1 MRSLARAQ
9 GRAKIS
15 GTDYDVVV
23 IGSGFGGSV
32 AALRLT
38 EKGYRVGVLEAGKRW
53 DASSLPTT
61 NWNLRK
67 FLWFPKLGMRGIQR
81 LSLLNHALALSGAGV
96 GGGSL
101 VWGNVC
107 YEPHGVA
114 LRDPQWGHITDWEK
128 ELAPHFDQARRMLGV
143 HSIPKESAADGV
155 LRSVAAHF
163 GVQETFTLTP
173 VAVHFGKRGIEEP
186 DPYFGGEGPTR
197 TGCIEC
203 GGCMVGCRHNAKN
216 TLDKNYLYLAE
227 KHGAVI
233 HPEHQAVDVVP
244 LEGGGYRVVTERPGA
259 WFRKR
264 SRSFATR
271 QVVFAAGAL
280 GTARL
285 LHCLRESGRLPNLSP
300 RLGHHVRTNSETIL
314 GAVASDTSVDYSKG
328 VAITSSI
335 HPEPQTHIEAVRYPA
350 GSNAMGLLAT
360 IIVDGGTGV
369 PRWARFLGACL
380 RHPVTFLRSLSVY
393 RWSERAVIFLV
404 MQSLDNSLR
413 LRFRK
418 GLLGWR
424 PITEQETGKPSPT
437 YIPVANEAARV
448 AAARISGQPMSS
460 INEVLLDAPVT
471 AHLLG
476 GACIGDSHDSGV
488 IDAYHRVFGYD
499 GLHVIDGSA
508 VTANL
513 GANPSLT
520 ITAMAERSIAL
531 WPNLGGADPRPP
543 LGEPYQRLEPV
554 APVRPVV
561 PAGAPGSLEQP

>member
-1 MRSLARAQ
+1 M
-9 GRAKIS
+9 S

-53 DASSLPTT
+53 DASSLPAT

-67 FLWFPKLGMRGIQR
+67 FLWFPRLGMRGIQR

-114 LRDPQWGHITDWEK
+114 LRDPQWGHITDWEA

-143 HSIPKESAADGV
+143 QNIPTESASDGV
-155 LRSVAAHF
+155 LRSVADHF
-163 GVQETFTLTP
+163 GVSDTFTLTP
-173 VAVHFGKRGIEEP
+173 VAVHFGVKGVEEP

-227 KHGAVI
+227 KHGAVV
-233 HPEHQAVDVVP
+233 HPEHQAVDIEA
-244 LEGGGYRVVTERPGA
+244 LDGGGYRITTERPGA

-264 SRSFATR
+264 SRSFRAR
-271 QVVFAAGAL
+271 HVIFSAGTL
-280 GTARL
+280 GTGRL
-285 LHCLRESGRLPNLSP
+285 LHALREEGRLPDLSP
-300 RLGHHVRTNSETIL
+300 RLGYHVRTNSETIV

-335 HPEPQTHIEAVRYPA
+335 HPETQTHIEAVRYPPR
-350 GSNAMGLLAT
+350 SNAMGLLGT
-360 IIVDGGTGV
+360 VLVDGGGTA
-369 PRWARFLGACL
+369 PRWMRFLGVCI
-380 RHPVTFLRSLSVY
+380 RHPVQFLRSLSVY
-393 RWSERAVIFLV
+393 RWSERTVIFLV
-404 MQSLDNSLR
+404 MQSLDNSIR
-413 LRFRK
+413 LRFRS
-418 GLLGWR
+418 GRFGRR
-424 PITEQETGKPSPT
+424 PVTEQETGKPSPT
-437 YIPVANEAARV
+437 YIPAANEAART
-448 AAARISGQPMSS
+448 AAAQIGGMPMGT
-460 INEVLLDAPVT
+460 INEVLLDIPIT

-476 GACIGDSHDSGV
+476 GACIGDSSETGV

-520 ITAMAERSIAL
+520 IAAMAERSLAL
-531 WPNLGGADPRPP
+531 WPNNGETDARPL
-543 LGEPYQRLEPV
+543 LGEPYRRLDPV
-554 APVRPVV
+554 APLRPVV
-561 PAGAPGSLEQP
+561 PAGAPAFLGKR

>member
-1 MRSLARAQ
+1 MSD
-9 GRAKIS
+9 
-15 GTDYDVVV
+15 TNYDVVV

-53 DASSLPTT
+53 DASTLPLS

-81 LSLLNHALALSGAGV
+81 LSLLNHTLALSGAGV

-101 VWGNVC
+101 MWGNVC

-114 LRDPQWGHITDWEK
+114 LRDPQWGHITDWEV

-143 HSIPKESAADGV
+143 QGIPTESAADGV
-155 LRSVAAHF
+155 LRHVADHF
-163 GVQETFTLTP
+163 GVSESFTLTP
-173 VAVHFGKRGIEEP
+173 VAVHFGVKGVEEP

-227 KHGAVI
+227 KHGAVV
-233 HPEHQAVDVVP
+233 HPEHQAVDVMP
-244 LEGGGYRVVTERPGA
+244 LERGGYRIATERPGA

-264 SRSFATR
+264 SRFFTAR
-271 QVVFAAGAL
+271 QVIFSAGTL
-280 GTARL
+280 GTGRL
-285 LHCLRESGRLPNLSP
+285 LHTLRGEGRLPNLSS
-300 RLGHHVRTNSETIL
+300 RLGYHVRTNSETIVC
-314 GAVASDTSVDYSKG
+314 AVAPDTSIDYSKG

-335 HPEPQTHIEAVRYPA
+335 HPETQTHIEAVRYPA
-350 GSNAMGLLAT
+350 RSNAMGLLGT
-360 IIVDGGTGV
+360 VLVDGGGTT
-369 PRWARFLGACL
+369 PRWMRFLAVCV
-380 RHPVTFLRSLSVY
+380 RHPVQFLRSLSVY
-393 RWSERAVIFLV
+393 RWSERTVILLV

-413 LRFRK
+413 LRFRP
-418 GLLGWR
+418 GRFGQR
-424 PITEQETGKPSPT
+424 PVTEQETGKPSPT
-437 YIPVANEAARV
+437 YIPAANEAART
-448 AAARISGQPMSS
+448 AAAKIGGSPMSS
-460 INEVLLDAPVT
+460 INEVLLDIPVT

-476 GACIGDSHDSGV
+476 GACIGDSPETGV
-488 IDAYHRVFGYD
+488 IDPYHRVYGHE
-499 GLHVIDGSA
+499 GLHVIDGAA

-520 ITAMAERSIAL
+520 ITAMAERSLAL
-531 WPNLGGADPRPP
+531 WPNKDENDPRPP
-543 LGEPYQRLEPV
+543 LGEPYRRLEAV
-554 APVRPVV
+554 APLRPVV
-561 PAGAPGSLEQP
+561 PAGAPAFLGRR

>member
-1 MRSLARAQ
+1 VAF
-9 GRAKIS
+9 
-15 GTDYDVVV
+15 DYDVMVV
-23 IGSGFGGSV
+23 GSGFGGSV

-61 NWNLRK
+61 NWNVRK
-67 FLWFPKLGMRGIQR
+67 SLWFPKLGMRGIQR
-81 LSLLNHALALSGAGV
+81 LSLLDHALALSGAGV

-114 LRDPQWGHITDWEK
+114 LRDPQWGHITDWED

-143 HSIPKESAADGV
+143 QTIPAESTSDGV

-163 GVQETFTLTP
+163 GVEDTFTLTP
-173 VAVHFGKRGIEEP
+173 VAVHFGKKGVEEP

-203 GGCMVGCRHNAKN
+203 GGCMVGCRYNAKN

-227 KHGAVI
+227 KHGVVVY
-233 HPEHQAVDVVP
+233 PEHQAVDVVP
-244 LEGGGYRVVTERPGA
+244 LDGGGYRVMTERPGA

-264 SRSFATR
+264 SRSFTAG

-285 LHCLRESGRLPNLSP
+285 LHSLRDSGRLPNLSP
-300 RLGHHVRTNSETIL
+300 RLGHHLRTNSETIV
-314 GAVASDTSVDYSKG
+314 GAVASDASVDYSQG
-328 VAITSSI
+328 VAISSSI
-335 HPEPQTHIEAVRYPA
+335 HPEAQTHIEVVRYPA
-350 GSNAMGLLAT
+350 GSNAMGLLGT
-360 IIVDGGTGV
+360 ILVEGGGDS
-369 PRWARFLGACL
+369 PRWARFVGACL
-380 RHPVTFLRSLSVY
+380 RHPIAFLRSLSVY
-393 RWSERAVIFLV
+393 RWSERAVILLV

-413 LRFRK
+413 LQFRK
-418 GLLGWR
+418 GLFGRR
-424 PITEQETGKPSPT
+424 PMTEQETGKPSPT
-437 YIPVANEAARV
+437 YIPVANEAARA
-448 AAARISGQPMSS
+448 AAARIGGLPMSS
-460 INEVLLDAPVT
+460 INEVLLDSPVT

-476 GACIGDSHDSGV
+476 GACIGDSANTGV
-488 IDAYHRVFGYD
+488 IDPYHRVYGYE
-499 GLHVIDGSA
+499 GLHVVDGST

-520 ITAMAERSIAL
+520 ITAMAERSMSL
-531 WPNLGGADPRPP
+531 WPNLGQPDPRPP
-543 LGEPYQRLEPV
+543 PGEPYQRLEPV
-554 APVRPVV
+554 RPLRPVV
-561 PAGAPGSLEQP
+561 PAGAPASLNRT

>member
-1 MRSLARAQ
+1 MRSN
-9 GRAKIS
+9 
-15 GTDYDVVV
+15 TDYDVVV

-38 EKGYRVGVLEAGKRW
+38 EKGYRVGVLESGKRW
-53 DASSLPTT
+53 DASSLPAS

-81 LSLLNHALALSGAGV
+81 LSLLNHVLALSGSGV

-114 LRDPQWGHITDWEK
+114 LRDPQWGHITDWEA

-143 HSIPKESAADGV
+143 HSIPKESASDGV
-155 LRSVAAHF
+155 LRSVADHF
-163 GVQETFTLTP
+163 GVSESFALTP
-173 VAVHFGKRGIEEP
+173 VAVHFGARAVEEP
-186 DPYFGGEGPTR
+186 DPYFGGEGPSR

-227 KHGAVI
+227 KHGAVV
-233 HPEHQAVDVVP
+233 HPEHQAVDVE
-244 LEGGGYRVVTERPGA
+244 LLDRGGYRVSTERPGA

-264 SRSFATR
+264 SRSFTTR
-271 QVVFAAGAL
+271 QVIFSAGTL

-285 LHCLRESGRLPNLSP
+285 LHSLRENGRLPNLSP
-300 RLGHHVRTNSETIL
+300 RLGHHVRTNSETIV
-314 GAVASDTSVDYSKG
+314 GAVASTTAVDYSKG

-360 IIVDGGTGV
+360 VLVDGGGAT
-369 PRWARFLGACL
+369 PRWMRFVAVCL
-380 RHPVTFLRSLSVY
+380 RHPLQFLRSISVY
-393 RWSERAVIFLV
+393 RWSERSVIFLV

-418 GLLGWR
+418 GILGIR
-424 PITEQETGKPSPT
+424 PVTEQETGKPIPT
-437 YIPVANEAARV
+437 YIPAGNEASRV
-448 AAARISGQPMSS
+448 AASLIGGSPMSS
-460 INEVLLDAPVT
+460 INEVVLDTPVT

-476 GACIGDSHDSGV
+476 GACIGDSPETGV
-488 IDAYHRVFGYD
+488 VDPYHRVYGYE

-520 ITAMAERSIAL
+520 ITAMAERSLAL
-531 WPNLGGADPRPP
+531 WPNMGEDDPRPP

-554 APVRPVV
+554 VPLRPVV
-561 PAGAPGSLEQP
+561 PDGAPASLRRR

>member
-1 MRSLARAQ
+1 M
-9 GRAKIS
+9 
-15 GTDYDVVV
+15 DVNYDVVV

-53 DASSLPTT
+53 DASSLPAT

-107 YEPHGVA
+107 YEPHAVA
-114 LRDPQWGHITDWEK
+114 LRDPQWGHITDWGS

-143 HSIPKESAADGV
+143 HTITRESASDGV
-155 LRSVAAHF
+155 LRSVGEHF
-163 GVQETFTLTP
+163 GVEASFTLTP
-173 VAVHFGKRGIEEP
+173 VAIHIGAGGVEEP

-203 GGCMVGCRHNAKN
+203 GGCMVGCRYNAKN

-227 KHGAVI
+227 KHGAVVY
-233 HPEHQAVDVVP
+233 PEHQVVDIEA
-244 LEGGGYRVVTERPGA
+244 LDGGGYRVTTQRPGA

-264 SRSFATR
+264 SRSFTAG
-271 QVVFAAGAL
+271 QVIFSAGTL

-285 LHCLRESGRLPNLSP
+285 LHSLRESGRLTNISP
-300 RLGHHVRTNSETIL
+300 RLGYQVRTNSETIV
-314 GAVASDTSVDYSKG
+314 GAVASSTSVDYSKG
-328 VAITSSI
+328 AAITSSI
-335 HPEPQTHIEAVRYPA
+335 HPDSRTHIEAVRYPA

-360 IIVDGGTGV
+360 LLVDGGGTT
-369 PRWARFLGACL
+369 PRWLRFLALCV
-380 RHPVTFLRSLSVY
+380 RHPLQFLRSLSVY
-393 RWSERAVIFLV
+393 RWSERTVIFLV

-418 GLLGWR
+418 GIFGQR
-424 PITEQETGKPSPT
+424 PVTEQETGKPSPT
-437 YIPVANEAARV
+437 YIPAANEAART
-448 AAARISGQPMSS
+448 AASLIGGSPMGS
-460 INEVLLDAPVT
+460 INEVVLDTPIT

-476 GACIGDSHDSGV
+476 GACIGDSAETGV
-488 IDAYHRVFGYD
+488 IDPYHRVFGHE

-520 ITAMAERSIAL
+520 ITAMAERSVSL
-531 WPNLGGADPRPP
+531 WPNRGETDARPP
-543 LGEPYQRLEPV
+543 LGAAYVRLDPV
-554 APVRPVV
+554 APNRPVV
-561 PAGAPGSLEQP
+561 PSGAPAALGKP

>member
-1 MRSLARAQ
+1 M
-9 GRAKIS
+9 S
-15 GTDYDVVV
+15 GTNYDVVV

-53 DASSLPTT
+53 DASSLPAT

-114 LRDPQWGHITDWEK
+114 LRDPQWGHITDWEA

-143 HSIPKESAADGV
+143 QDIPTESAADGV
-155 LRSVAAHF
+155 LRSVADHF
-163 GVQETFTLTP
+163 GVSESFTLTP
-173 VAVHFGKRGIEEP
+173 VAVHFGVKGVEEP

-227 KHGAVI
+227 KHGAVV

-244 LEGGGYRVVTERPGA
+244 LEAGGYRITTERPGA

-264 SRSFATR
+264 SRSFIAR
-271 QVVFAAGAL
+271 HVVFSAGTL
-280 GTARL
+280 GTSRM
-285 LHCLRESGRLPNLSP
+285 LHNLRESGRLPNLSP
-300 RLGHHVRTNSETIL
+300 RLGYQVRTNSETIV
-314 GAVASDTSVDYSKG
+314 GAVAPDTSVDYSKG

-335 HPEPQTHIEAVRYPA
+335 HPEAQTHIEAVRYPPR
-350 GSNAMGLLAT
+350 SNAMGLLGT
-360 IIVDGGTGV
+360 VLVDGGGTT
-369 PRWARFLGACL
+369 PRWMRFLAACV
-380 RHPVTFLRSLSVY
+380 RHPVRFLRSLSVY
-393 RWSERAVIFLV
+393 RWSERTVILLV

-413 LRFRK
+413 LRFRQ
-418 GLLGWR
+418 GRFGNR
-424 PITEQETGKPSPT
+424 PVTEQETGKPSPT
-437 YIPVANEAARV
+437 YIPAANEAAR
-448 AAARISGQPMSS
+448 AAAALTGGMPMGT
-460 INEVLLDAPVT
+460 INEVLLDIPIT
-471 AHLLG
+471 AHMLG
-476 GACIGDSHDSGV
+476 GACIGDSPETGV
-488 IDAYHRVFGYD
+488 IDAYHRVYGHE
-499 GLHVIDGSA
+499 GLHVIDGST

-520 ITAMAERSIAL
+520 ITAMAERSLAL
-531 WPNLGGADPRPP
+531 WPNKGEDDPRPL
-543 LGEPYQRLEPV
+543 LGTGYRRL
-554 APVRPVV
+554 APVSPLRPVV
-561 PAGAPGSLEQP
+561 PPGAPAFLGKR

>member
-1 MRSLARAQ
+1 MRSN
-9 GRAKIS
+9 
-15 GTDYDVVV
+15 TDYDVVV

-38 EKGYRVGVLEAGKRW
+38 EKGYRVGVLESGKRW
-53 DASSLPTT
+53 DASSLPAS

-81 LSLLNHALALSGAGV
+81 LSLLNHVLALSGSGV

-114 LRDPQWGHITDWEK
+114 LRDPQWGHITDWES

-143 HSIPKESAADGV
+143 HSIPKESASDGV
-155 LRSVAAHF
+155 LRSVADHF
-163 GVQETFTLTP
+163 GVSESFALTP
-173 VAVHFGKRGIEEP
+173 VAVHFGARAVEEP
-186 DPYFGGEGPTR
+186 DPYFGGEGPSR

-227 KHGAVI
+227 KHGAVV
-233 HPEHQAVDVVP
+233 HPEHQAVDVE
-244 LEGGGYRVVTERPGA
+244 LLDRGGYRVSTERPGA

-264 SRSFATR
+264 SRSFTTR
-271 QVVFAAGAL
+271 QVIFSAGTL

-285 LHCLRESGRLPNLSP
+285 LHSLRENGRLPNLSP
-300 RLGHHVRTNSETIL
+300 RLGHHVRTNSETIV
-314 GAVASDTSVDYSKG
+314 GAVASTTAVDYSKG

-360 IIVDGGTGV
+360 VLVDGGGTT
-369 PRWARFLGACL
+369 PRWMRFVAVCL
-380 RHPVTFLRSLSVY
+380 RHPLQFLRSISVY
-393 RWSERAVIFLV
+393 RWSERSVIFLV

-418 GLLGWR
+418 GILGIR
-424 PITEQETGKPSPT
+424 PVTEQETGKPIPT
-437 YIPVANEAARV
+437 YIPAGNEASRV
-448 AAARISGQPMSS
+448 AASLIGGSPMSS
-460 INEVLLDAPVT
+460 INEVVLDTPVT

-476 GACIGDSHDSGV
+476 GACIGDSPETGV
-488 IDAYHRVFGYD
+488 VDPYHRVYGHE
-499 GLHVIDGSA
+499 GMHVIDGSA

-520 ITAMAERSIAL
+520 ITAMAERSLAL
-531 WPNLGGADPRPP
+531 WPNMGEDDPRPP

-554 APVRPVV
+554 VPLRPVV
-561 PAGAPGSLEQP
+561 PDGAPASLRRR